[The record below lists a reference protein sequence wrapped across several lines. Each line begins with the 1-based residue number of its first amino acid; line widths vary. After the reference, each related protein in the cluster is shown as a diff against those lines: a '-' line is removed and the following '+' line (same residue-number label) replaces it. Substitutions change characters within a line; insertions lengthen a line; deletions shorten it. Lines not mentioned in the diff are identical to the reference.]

1 MSPLFAFL
9 FLSAAF
15 AAEEP
20 APSYT
25 DTNSVQALRTLEKIT
40 ERSTKGLPDAELVEW
55 VKARFARI
63 ALLRLEGR
71 ADEALAVFAGCAKV
85 CEKHGS
91 SEEWKALKAWGCGKK
106 KKNAAPCG
114 K

>member
-1 MSPLFAFL
+1 MSPFFAFW

-20 APSYT
+20 APTFT
-25 DTNSVQALRTLEKIT
+25 DTNSVQALRTLEKLT
-40 ERSTKGLPDAELVEW
+40 ERSPKGLPDSELVEW
-55 VKARFARI
+55 VRARFARI

-71 ADEALAVFAGCAKV
+71 ADEALKVFGGCAKV

-91 SEEWKALKAWGCGKK
+91 SEEWKALKSWGCR
-106 KKNAAPCG
+106 KNKGAAPCR

>member
-1 MSPLFAFL
+1 MGL
-9 FLSAAF
+9 FLASFLLSVAF

-40 ERSTKGLPDAELVEW
+40 ERSSKGLPDEELVEW
-55 VKARFARI
+55 VRARFARI

-85 CEKHGS
+85 CERHGS

-106 KKNAAPCG
+106 KGAAPCG